1 MSLGTGDGA
10 SMGSVH
16 PLVRSGAASL
26 ESSPEVL
33 QKLNME
39 LPWDLAILSQVYPQE
54 NLKQCTL
61 RNWHTT
67 FIAA

>member
-1 MSLGTGDGA
+1 MSLGMGDGA
-10 SMGSVH
+10 STGNVTSIG
-16 PLVRSGAASL
+16 GAASL

-33 QKLNME
+33 QKSNME
-39 LPWDLAILSQVYPQE
+39 LPWDSAILGQVYPQE

-61 RNWHTT
+61 RNRHTT